1 MSVEIHQA
9 KEVLDREIKLIPTLR
24 HDSLHYQNIKVELL
38 NKERDEK
45 NSMMRQIQDSKQE
58 VEVTEHRLNNVTKV
72 NDEEIT
78 QYKEKIYNLSQVS
91 YQHLILNKKF
101 IPFKVF
107 MKRPH
112 KFEKK
117 PSTSCFAS
125 WICLKKIR

>member
-38 NKERDEK
+38 KKERDEK

-91 YQHLILNKKF
+91 YQHLILNKIL
-101 IPFKVF
+101 IPF
-107 MKRPH
+107 
-112 KFEKK
+112 
-117 PSTSCFAS
+117 
-125 WICLKKIR
+125 